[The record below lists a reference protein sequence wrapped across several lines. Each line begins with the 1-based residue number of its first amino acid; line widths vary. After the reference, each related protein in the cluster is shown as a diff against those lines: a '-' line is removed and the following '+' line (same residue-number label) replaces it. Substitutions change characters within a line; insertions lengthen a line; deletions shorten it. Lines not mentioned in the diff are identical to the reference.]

1 MDSGQ
6 VMGMVGVIISVLTAV
21 IGIINH
27 KRIRSNCMG
36 RKMEMSIDIDSTS
49 QKSPT
54 IAPANSIAIPVISER
69 PTESKKIG
77 A

>member
-6 VMGMVGVIISVLTAV
+6 VMGMVGVIVSVLTAV

-27 KRIRSNCMG
+27 KRIRSNCCN

-49 QKSPT
+49 QRSPT
-54 IAPANSIAIPVISER
+54 IVPANSISIPVISE
-69 PTESKKIG
+69 PKN
-77 A
+77 